1 MTCEFIC
8 VGTELLL
15 GNILNTNAKYLSEKC
30 AEYGISVFYQTVVG
44 DNPERLEEM
53 VRLALS
59 RSDCII
65 FSGGLGPTTDDLTKE
80 TVAKAFGLKLVE
92 DAKAKEELLARM
104 NRYGRKITENNFKQ
118 ALIPEGQKERVLKKL
133 YPFGTP
139 PAMAQTLMDIH
150 EHKEFVVKDFKVVQ
164 QGDYVLLASPYFA
177 SSGGSVVD
185 WEPVKNEDGVH
196 VAKMPDELAISAFSA
211 GEADALTGRPFGTAK
226 PARGEGMSK
235 DRYRMIEEAYAEG
248 FASGEESRKQENAF
262 FSGFRPYP
270 SPPRR
275 SFRGSRQ

>member
-1 MTCEFIC
+1 MALNNPQSGFEDSIFGPN
-8 VGTELLL
+8 GTHPAPKTLPYPTQPISTL
-15 GNILNTNAKYLSEKC
+15 
-30 AEYGISVFYQTVVG
+30 YG
-44 DNPERLEEM
+44 
-53 VRLALS
+53 
-59 RSDCII
+59 
-65 FSGGLGPTTDDLTKE
+65 E
-80 TVAKAFGLKLVE
+80 TVE
-92 DAKAKEELLARM
+92 
-104 NRYGRKITENNFKQ
+104 Y
-118 ALIPEGQKERVLKKL
+118 LIPEEQKERVLKKL
-133 YPFGTP
+133 YPFGDP
-139 PAMAQTLMDIH
+139 PAMAQTLMDVH

-248 FASGEESRKQENAF
+248 FASGEESRMQENAF